1 MFVFDEIAKFKSNV
15 SCCQLIWADVSW
27 FFWHAK
33 LLIDINVHSSAF
45 VSTIL
50 STNWI
55 LEKKLS
61 FWKFWKFWEV
71 SIFKSSNFW
80 LEIQIQGLNWVENM
94 PHMFVFDQIAKVKSN
109 VSCCQLISA
118 DVSWFFWH
126 GKLRIDINVRSSALF
141 PQFYQPTES

>member
-1 MFVFDEIAKFKSNV
+1 MPHVFIFDQITKFKSNI
-15 SCCQLIWADVSW
+15 SCCQLISADVSW
-27 FFWHAK
+27 FFWHGK

-71 SIFKSSNFW
+71 SIFKNSNFW
-80 LEIQIQGLNWVENM
+80 LEIQIQGLKLSGKHAPDVWFLSNW
-94 PHMFVFDQIAKVKSN
+94 QILVR
-109 VSCCQLISA
+109 CQLMSA
-118 DVSWFFWH
+118 DYHWISKTHFDKKRCPFIAIS
-126 GKLRIDINVRSSALF
+126 RILTQIL
-141 PQFYQPTES
+141 